1 MRKFFALAL
10 CALCISFTV
19 ECSAYFG
26 HGIGGRFITP
36 RVAYRHPENQSTV
49 ELTGKDSLKF
59 AWNMVPMP
67 AGGVE
72 CYRFKLY
79 KGYEYNI
86 LITKKLDRGI
96 FEVDIPASVFE
107 DGATYTWKVQQR
119 DANSMNWSPY
129 DKWSF
134 KVVKKSP

>member
-1 MRKFFALAL
+1 MKTVLTVVL
-10 CALCISFTV
+10 CALCVLIAV
-19 ECSAYFG
+19 ECNAGFG
-26 HGIGGRFITP
+26 HGLVGGFVTP
-36 RVAYRHPENQSTV
+36 RVAYSQPRDQSTV
-49 ELTGKDSLKF
+49 DLTGKESLKF
-59 AWNMVPMP
+59 TWNKIPMP

-79 KGYEYNI
+79 KGYEYDI
-86 LITKKLDRGI
+86 LITRKLDRGI
-96 FEVDIPASVFE
+96 FEIDIPVSVFE
-107 DGATYTWKVQQR
+107 DGGTYTWKVQQR

>member
-1 MRKFFALAL
+1 MRIALAVIL
-10 CALCISFTV
+10 CALCVSIAA
-19 ECSAYFG
+19 ECDAGFG
-26 HGIGGRFITP
+26 HGFGGGFITP
-36 RVAYRHPENQSTV
+36 RVAYIQPKNQSIV
-49 ELTGKDSLKF
+49 DLAGKDSIRF
-59 AWNMVPMP
+59 AWNKVPMP

-96 FEVDIPASVFE
+96 FEIDIPASVFE
-107 DGATYTWKVQQR
+107 NGGVYTWKVQQR
-119 DANSMNWSPY
+119 DSNSMNWSPY

-134 KVVKKSP
+134 TVVKKSP

>member
-1 MRKFFALAL
+1 MFVVAL
-10 CALCISFTV
+10 CVICILIGM
-19 ECSAYFG
+19 ECDAGFG
-26 HGIGGRFITP
+26 HGIGGGFLTP
-36 RVAYRHPENQSTV
+36 RVIYVQPKSQSTV
-49 ELTGKDSLKF
+49 DLTGKESLKF
-59 AWNMVPMP
+59 IWNKVPMA

-79 KGYEYNI
+79 KGYAYDV

-96 FEVDIPASVFE
+96 FEIDIPASIFE
-107 DGATYTWKVQQR
+107 DGGTYTWKVQQR
-119 DANSMNWSPY
+119 DARSMNWSLY